1 MQTLPSILRLGLAKT
16 SVVFLGW
23 QNNKIC
29 PRSSSGCETKIQ
41 CSIFAFWVWDKQPYV
56 PCSSFGWKNTY
67 VLSGSVVVVVFCFCF
82 VFLGGETRS
91 PCSVFVFWTRNK
103 TSIHCIRPSG
113 ARQKRLSRVRLWSE
127 TCKVYIRP
135 VFVWTFGCGIN
146 HVLRSKDEKHMF
158 HVLLTQC
165 KSYIFSSYWDR
176 ETGCSRFLLPYV
188 EG

>member
-1 MQTLPSILRLGLAKT
+1 MSAI
-16 SVVFLGW
+16 V
-23 QNNKIC
+23 
-29 PRSSSGCETKIQ
+29 
-41 CSIFAFWVWDKQPYV
+41 FWVWDENPMFHIRLLSVRQTTLRPMFVFWVKEHL
-56 PCSSFGWKNTY
+56 CSVRFGCCCCF
-67 VLSGSVVVVVFCFCF
+67 LFLFCF

-91 PCSVFVFWTRNK
+91 PCSVFIFWTRNK

-165 KSYIFSSYWDR
+165 KSYIFSSSWDR